1 PPSWPCCPRRWR
13 STSPG
18 PAAGPSSTPNSG
30 SSTRTGRSARRGRR
44 GRSSCGA
51 RRSWPAT
58 GTTPPPPPPPSR
70 TGGSAPVTSGAS
82 TTTAC
87 SRSSTAGAT
96 SSSPAA
102 STSTPPRSSGCWPSS
117 GGWPKRPSSVCP
129 TPGGER
135 CRRPSS
141 GARRALSTKRRW
153 WPTAGGCWPTTRRP
167 ATLSWWRNRC
177 PAACPARSSAGSC
190 GPSTRALGGR
200 RPPRTPRRQT
210 NPRSALHDRQVRNRR
225 LLPGHGRPAE
235 RRPRL
240 ARDREGPVVL
250 DGLRL
255 HRPGRQALLRRFR
268 PGQGHRRPGGHRS
281 RRRRRRLRH
290 HRPARCVEGHLRAE
304 DQPHRRPHH
313 REDEGEGQDDDAA
326 QEHEGLQLRHR
337 GHDQGRLRVSLA
349 RDYDHFDPGLLAD
362 PYGFWAELRENEP
375 VARSDHH
382 GGFWVVSRYAD
393 IMQAACDPATFSSR
407 DGTGTPPIPTKLL
420 PIDTDP
426 PLHQKYRKIISPS
439 FTPQAVRAQEG
450 EWRSLA
456 KELIAALPTEGDIEL
471 CSAFAVPF
479 PQQVALRMIGFPDD
493 DRPDL
498 ARWIDDITRLRGIDD
513 EKVGEAAMAV
523 MLRIVE
529 RLDERR
535 GQPPRED
542 LISVLLEAQIDGRPL
557 DDDEQLFTM
566 TLLLLGG
573 LHTTTSAIA
582 LALAHRADH
591 PDDRARLLADPEL
604 LETAVE
610 EFVRVATPVQGLGR
624 TVTRD
629 TTLSGCPLQEG
640 DRV

>member
-1 PPSWPCCPRRWR
+1 M
-13 STSPG
+13 
-18 PAAGPSSTPNSG
+18 
-30 SSTRTGRSARRGRR
+30 
-44 GRSSCGA
+44 
-51 RRSWPAT
+51 
-58 GTTPPPPPPPSR
+58 
-70 TGGSAPVTSGAS
+70 
-82 TTTAC
+82 
-87 SRSSTAGAT
+87 
-96 SSSPAA
+96 
-102 STSTPPRSSGCWPSS
+102 
-117 GGWPKRPSSVCP
+117 
-129 TPGGER
+129 
-135 CRRPSS
+135 
-141 GARRALSTKRRW
+141 
-153 WPTAGGCWPTTRRP
+153 
-167 ATLSWWRNRC
+167 
-177 PAACPARSSAGSC
+177 
-190 GPSTRALGGR
+190 
-200 RPPRTPRRQT
+200 
-210 NPRSALHDRQVRNRR
+210 
-225 LLPGHGRPAE
+225 
-235 RRPRL
+235 
-240 ARDREGPVVL
+240 
-250 DGLRL
+250 
-255 HRPGRQALLRRFR
+255 
-268 PGQGHRRPGGHRS
+268 
-281 RRRRRRLRH
+281 
-290 HRPARCVEGHLRAE
+290 
-304 DQPHRRPHH
+304 
-313 REDEGEGQDDDAA
+313 
-326 QEHEGLQLRHR
+326 
-337 GHDQGRLRVSLA
+337 SLA

-513 EKVGEAAMAV
+513 EKVAEAAMGV
-523 MLRIVE
+523 MLRIIE
-529 RLDERR
+529 RLEERR

-573 LHTTTSAIA
+573 LDTTTSAIA
-582 LALAHRADH
+582 LALAHLADH

-640 DRV
+640 DRVFLLWASGNRDPRAFDRPEEVVLDRHPNHHLGFGAGPHRCVGSHAGKLMVKIALAALLPWLGDYRISGELGWVGGETRGLRHLLVHRVNHA